1 MGKKKNTVPTSK
13 FKALTMPKGGDTT
26 LLSFDLF
33 HPAKGDP
40 IISLRQFYSDAD
52 GNKKPGKQGLTLRYE
67 DVPQFVENLKATYKA
82 LKAELEE

>member
-1 MGKKKNTVPTSK
+1 
-13 FKALTMPKGGDTT
+13 MPKGGDTI
-26 LLSFDLF
+26 LNFDLF
-33 HPAKGDP
+33 KPAKGDP

-82 LKAELEE
+82 LKAELEESAED